1 MDELRNTQFPR
12 MARVKQR
19 FPRPVLNDIPAAISS
34 ELAALRLEERIKPG
48 DTVALTAGSRGIA
61 NIATIVRA
69 AVDHVKRLGAV
80 PFVFP
85 AMGSHGGATPEGQ
98 AEVLHHYGITEE
110 TMGCP
115 IRCTMDVVEV
125 GQLENGTPVYLDGY
139 AREADHV
146 GIINRVK
153 PHTDFHGSIESGLCK
168 MMAIG
173 IGKQHGASHYHKAFL
188 RYDFEKIVLGAAEMQ
203 LARSGVA
210 FGLAIL
216 ENAYDE
222 TASVTAVAPDELIQT
237 EQKLIRE
244 ARDLMGR
251 LPTDELD
258 CLIVDQMGKNISGTG
273 MDTNLIGRAMFPD
286 LYPLPD
292 GCPSI
297 MRIFVRGLTPES
309 DGNASGIGFADVATQ
324 WLIDGIDRHSTMMNA
339 FTANTPHGMKTPVAF
354 DTDREALAWVLNTLG
369 LTPPEESRTVRIH
382 TTLHIDEV
390 LVSEALLPE
399 VAENPS
405 LEIVGDAAEMAFGG
419 DGNLLD
425 F

>member
-1 MDELRNTQFPR
+1 MDELTNTQFPR

-19 FPRPVLNDIPAAISS
+19 FARPTLTNIPGGVSS
-34 ELAALRLEERIKPG
+34 ELTALALEDRIKPG
-48 DTVALTAGSRGIA
+48 DTVAVAAGSRGIA
-61 NIATIVRA
+61 NIDTIVRA
-69 AVDHVKRLGAV
+69 VVDHVKSLGGV

-85 AMGSHGGATPEGQ
+85 AMGSHGGATAEGQ

-115 IRCTMDVVEV
+115 IRCTMEVVEV
-125 GQLENGTPVYLDGY
+125 GQLDNGTPVYLDRY
-139 AREADHV
+139 AHEADHV
-146 GIINRVK
+146 GLINRVK

-188 RYDFEKIVLGAAEMQ
+188 RYDFQDIVLGAAGMHLE
-203 LARSGVA
+203 RSAIA
-210 FGLAIL
+210 FGLAVM

-222 TASVTAVAPDELIQT
+222 TASVTAVGPDDLIQV
-237 EQKLIRE
+237 EQKLIGE
-244 ARDLMGR
+244 ARSLMGR
-251 LPTDELD
+251 LPVDELD

-286 LYPLPD
+286 LYPLPP

-324 WLIDGIDRHSTMMNA
+324 RLIDSIDRHSTMMNA

-354 DTDREALAWVLNTLG
+354 DTDRDALAWVLNTLG
-369 LTPPEESRTVRIH
+369 LTEPEDSRTVRIH

-399 VAENPS
+399 VRENPS
-405 LEIVGDAAEMAFGG
+405 LEIIGEPSEMAFDATG
-419 DGNLLD
+419 DLLS

>member
-1 MDELRNTQFPR
+1 
-12 MARVKQR
+12 
-19 FPRPVLNDIPAAISS
+19 
-34 ELAALRLEERIKPG
+34 
-48 DTVALTAGSRGIA
+48 
-61 NIATIVRA
+61 
-69 AVDHVKRLGAV
+69 
-80 PFVFP
+80 VFP

-98 AEVLHHYGITEE
+98 AEVLHHYGITED

-125 GQLENGTPVYLDGY
+125 GHLENGTPVYLDRY
-139 AREADHV
+139 AHEADHV
-146 GIINRVK
+146 GLINRVK

-188 RYDFEKIVLGAAEMQ
+188 RYDFEKIVLGAAEMH
-203 LARSGVA
+203 LARSSVA
-210 FGLAIL
+210 FGLAVL

-222 TASVTAVAPDELIQT
+222 TASVTAVGPDELIQT
-237 EQKLIRE
+237 EQKLIVE
-244 ARDLMGR
+244 ARNLMGR
-251 LPTDELD
+251 LPADELD

-324 WLIDGIDRHSTMMNA
+324 RLVDSIDRHSTMMNA

-354 DTDREALAWVLNTLG
+354 DTDRNALAWVLNTVG
-369 LTPPEESRTVRIH
+369 LTPPEASRTVRIH

-405 LEIVGDAAEMAFGG
+405 LEIVGDRAEMAFDA

>member
-1 MDELRNTQFPR
+1 MDELNATQFPR

-19 FPRPVLNDIPAAISS
+19 FPRPVLQDIPAAISS
-34 ELAALRLEERIKPG
+34 ELSALRLDDRIKPG
-48 DTVALTAGSRGIA
+48 DSVAITGGSRGIA
-61 NIATIVRA
+61 NIATIIRA
-69 AVDHVKRLGAV
+69 AVDHVKSLGAN

-125 GQLENGTPVYLDGY
+125 GQLDNGTPVYLDSF
-139 AREADHV
+139 AHAADHV

-153 PHTDFHGSIESGLCK
+153 PHTDFHGAVESGLCK

-188 RYDFEKIVLGAAEMQ
+188 RYHFEEIVLGAAAMH
-203 LARSGVA
+203 LAKSNVA
-210 FGLAIL
+210 FGLAVL

-222 TASVTAVAPDELIQT
+222 TASVTATGPEDLIQV

-251 LPTDELD
+251 LPVDELD

-324 WLIDGIDRHSTMMNA
+324 RLVDSIDRHSTMMNA
-339 FTANTPHGMKTPVAF
+339 FTANTPHGMKIPVAF
-354 DTDREALAWVLNTLG
+354 DTDRDGLAWVLNTLG
-369 LTPPEESRTVRIH
+369 LTEPQDSRTVRIH

-399 VAENPS
+399 VRENPA
-405 LEIVGDAAEMAFGG
+405 LEIVGDVGDMAFDA
-419 DGNLLD
+419 DGNLTT